1 MSLDKKFPNQRVVA
15 DDYKIPRGTVTHQ
28 DALTVKKIATCTF
41 DTAGNDSAG
50 VSNKTVAAHG
60 SGVYLPDNA
69 IITKMWWDVI
79 TTFTSA
85 ADTATVAGHTEGAG
99 DLFAA
104 IAIGAAGNVL
114 DAGLH
119 HGLPG
124 SPILG
129 AEAAHDTSIELAA
142 LMASSYVKLSAEREI
157 VFTVAVQVLTAG
169 KLVAF
174 VEYIISD

>member
-1 MSLDKKFPNQRVVA
+1 MSQNRRFNQRVAAPDFVV
-15 DDYKIPRGTVTHQ
+15 KRGKVVRTNG
-28 DALTVKKIATCTF
+28 LTVRKIATAKF

-50 VSNKTVAAHG
+50 VSNKTIAAHG
-60 SGVYLPDNA
+60 SGVYLPINA
-69 IITKMWWDVI
+69 VITKMWFEVI

-85 ADTATVAGHTEGAG
+85 ADSATLAIHASGAG
-99 DLFAA
+99 DLLAA
-104 IAIGAAGNVL
+104 IAIEAAGDIL
-114 DAGLH
+114 DDGIA

-142 LMASSYVKLSAEREI
+142 LMAASYIKLSAEKEI
-157 VFTVAVQVLTAG
+157 IFTVAVQVLTAG

-174 VEYIISD
+174 VEYTVSD

>member
-1 MSLDKKFPNQRVVA
+1 MSLDKRFNQRVSA
-15 DDYKIPRGTVTHQ
+15 PDFKMKRGAVTRQ
-28 DALTVKKIATCTF
+28 DGLTVKKVATATF
-41 DTAGNDSAG
+41 DTAGTDSAG
-50 VSNKTVAAHG
+50 VANTTIAAHG

-69 IITKMWWDVI
+69 VILKMWFDVI

-85 ADTATVAGHTEGAG
+85 TDAGTIAAHASGAG
-99 DLFAA
+99 DLLAA
-104 IAIGAAGNVL
+104 IAISAAGNVF

-142 LMASSYVKLSAEREI
+142 LMATSFIKLSAEKEI
-157 VFTVAVQVLTAG
+157 IFTVAVEVLTAG

-174 VEYIISD
+174 VEYMISD

>member
-1 MSLDKKFPNQRVVA
+1 MSQNRRFNQRVQAPDFV
-15 DDYKIPRGTVTHQ
+15 IPRGEIVRSNG
-28 DALTVKKIATCTF
+28 LVVKKIATAVF

-50 VSNKTVAAHG
+50 VSNKTIAAHG

-69 IITKMWWDVI
+69 VITKMWWDVI

-85 ADTATVAGHTEGAG
+85 GDTATIAIHALGAG
-99 DLFAA
+99 DLLAA
-104 IAIGAAGNVL
+104 VAIETSGDVL
-114 DAGLH
+114 NAGLH

-129 AEAAHDTSIELAA
+129 AEASHDTSIELAA
-142 LMASSYVKLSAEREI
+142 LMAASYIKLTAEKEI
-157 VFTVAVQVLTAG
+157 IFTVAVQALTAG

-174 VEYIISD
+174 VEYTVSD